1 MKPIDLHTHSTCSDG
16 SYSVKELIDYAH
28 EKGLTAIALTDHDTV
43 AGLDE
48 GISYTAEKYPDME
61 FVPGI
66 EYSTVEDGK
75 DVHIVGLYINHNDEN
90 YKKKLQEFKD
100 SRINRNIKMC
110 KKLTEEAGIPITYDE
125 LVEKNPGAVIT
136 RAHYAKLIVEKGYAK
151 SNQEVFDRLIGDY
164 CPYFVPREKITP
176 EQAIE
181 HILSAG
187 GVPILAHP
195 VLYHMTD
202 EKLESLVKRLKG
214 AGLKGMEV
222 IYSTY
227 EARDEREMR
236 ALAEKYELLLS
247 GGSDFHGS
255 NKKDIDL
262 AVGRGHLF
270 VPEELLLP
278 IKKAAGKLN
287 SNI

>member
-1 MKPIDLHTHSTCSDG
+1 MRAIDLHTHSNCSDG

-28 EKGLTAIALTDHDTV
+28 EKGLSAIALTDHDTV

-48 GISYTAEKYPDME
+48 GIAYTAGKYPDME

-66 EYSTVEDGK
+66 EYSTVEEGK
-75 DVHIVGLYINHNDEN
+75 DVHIVGLYINHRDEA
-90 YKKKLQEFKD
+90 YQKKLQEFKD

-136 RAHYAKLIVEKGYAK
+136 RAHYAKLIMEKGYVK
-151 SNQEVFDRLIGDY
+151 SRQEVFDRLIGDN
-164 CPYFVPREKITP
+164 CPYFVPREKILP

-181 HILSAG
+181 HILQAG

-195 VLYHMTD
+195 ILYRMSD
-202 EKLESLVKRLKG
+202 ERLENLVKRLKA
-214 AGLKGMEV
+214 AGLMGLEA

-227 EARDEREMR
+227 EPREERDMK
-236 ALAEKYELLLS
+236 ALAGKYDLLVS
-247 GGSDFHGS
+247 GGSDFHGA

-262 AVGRGHLF
+262 AVGRGKLF
-270 VPEELLLP
+270 VPEELLPP
-278 IKKAAGKLN
+278 IKMAAGKK
-287 SNI
+287 

>member
-1 MKPIDLHTHSTCSDG
+1 MRPIDLHTHSTCSDG
-16 SYSVKELIDYAH
+16 SFTVKELIDYAH
-28 EKGLTAIALTDHDTV
+28 EKGLAAIALTDHDTV

-48 GISYTAEKYPDME
+48 AISYTAEKYPDME

-66 EYSTVEDGK
+66 EYSTVEEGK
-75 DVHIVGLYINHNDEN
+75 DVHIVGLYINHNDDA

-136 RAHYAKLIVEKGYAK
+136 RAHYAKLIMEKGYVK
-151 SNQEVFDRLIGDY
+151 SRQEVFDRLIGDN
-164 CPYFVPREKITP
+164 CPYFVPREKILP

-181 HILSAG
+181 HILQAG

-195 VLYHMTD
+195 ILYRMSD
-202 EKLESLVKRLKG
+202 ERLENLVKRLKA
-214 AGLKGMEV
+214 AGLMGLEA

-227 EARDEREMR
+227 EPREERDMK
-236 ALAEKYELLLS
+236 ALAGKYDLLVMVVKFYRDHL
-247 GGSDFHGS
+247 
-255 NKKDIDL
+255 
-262 AVGRGHLF
+262 GRR
-270 VPEELLLP
+270 LL
-278 IKKAAGKLN
+278 
-287 SNI
+287 

>member
-1 MKPIDLHTHSTCSDG
+1 MRPIDLHTHSTCSDG
-16 SYSVKELIDYAH
+16 SFTVKELIDYAH
-28 EKGLTAIALTDHDTV
+28 EKGLAAIALTDHDTV

-48 GISYTAEKYPDME
+48 GIAYTAEKYPDME

-66 EYSTVEDGK
+66 EYSTVEEGK
-75 DVHIVGLYINHNDEN
+75 DVHIVGLYINHNDDA

-125 LVEKNPGAVIT
+125 FVEKNPGAVIT
-136 RAHYAKLIVEKGYAK
+136 RAHYAKLIMEKGYVK
-151 SNQEVFDRLIGDY
+151 SRQEVFDRLIGDN
-164 CPYFVPREKITP
+164 CPYFVPREKILP

-181 HILSAG
+181 HILQAG

-195 VLYHMTD
+195 ILYRMSD
-202 EKLESLVKRLKG
+202 ERLDNLVKRLKA
-214 AGLKGMEV
+214 AGLMGLEA

-227 EARDEREMR
+227 EPREERDMK
-236 ALAEKYELLLS
+236 ALAGKYDLLVS
-247 GGSDFHGS
+247 GGSDFHGT

-262 AVGRGHLF
+262 GTGRGKLF
-270 VPEELLLP
+270 VPEELLPP
-278 IKKAAGKLN
+278 IKVAAGRA
-287 SNI
+287 